1 MSWTRLEC
9 VAEVSVDCR
18 QNWFL
23 FCRKWQSRCQWRC
36 MPDPFDTQP
45 FCVCVCAE
53 RGGGTGER
61 CCPFPGCSGGNSHS
75 LWQCKHLRHVL
86 SASSARWFSSMEQ
99 SPDPH
104 CCLWARTKQCMI
116 DIIINKCLRAL
127 IWTNAWVPWYTLS
140 WSNAW
145 LPWYTLSWTN
155 AHYHEQMPEC
165 PDMNKCL
172 SALIHIIMIK
182 CLSALIHII
191 MDKCTL
197 SWTDVWV
204 PWYTLSW
211 TNAWAPWY
219 TLSWTNAWVP
229 WYTLSW
235 TNAWAPWYTLSWTNA
250 SVPCQQKLKLV
261 SFGTVCKGLETVTSV
276 S

>member
-1 MSWTRLEC
+1 MWQKYQSIADKTGFC
-9 VAEVSVDCR
+9 FAENGRAVVSGGACLIHLTL
-18 QNWFL
+18 NL
-23 FCRKWQSRCQWRC
+23 F
-36 MPDPFDTQP
+36 
-45 FCVCVCAE
+45 VCVCAE

-145 LPWYTLSWTN
+145 VPWYTLSWTN
-155 AHYHEQMPEC
+155 AHYHEQMSEC
-165 PDMNKCL
+165 PDTRYHEQMPERPDTHYHEQMPQCPVNR
-172 SALIHIIMIK
+172 
-182 CLSALIHII
+182 
-191 MDKCTL
+191 
-197 SWTDVWV
+197 
-204 PWYTLSW
+204 
-211 TNAWAPWY
+211 N
-219 TLSWTNAWVP
+219 
-229 WYTLSW
+229 
-235 TNAWAPWYTLSWTNA
+235 
-250 SVPCQQKLKLV
+250 
-261 SFGTVCKGLETVTSV
+261 
-276 S
+276 